1 VARPQIEA
9 HLPTDRVRLHEAR
22 GEWPLTGPSAA
33 LAERAATDPARV
45 LYVVGDERLTA
56 VDVLERS
63 DRLASGLAGLG
74 IAPGDVVSWQ
84 LPNWIEG
91 VYLTFALERLGAISN
106 PILPIFREREVAFIA
121 RQAQSRMLVV
131 PGVYRGF
138 DHRELARAVQ
148 ADTPGVER
156 VLVAR
161 ADPLPG
167 QGRLED
173 ALAAAPRVLPPSP
186 FGPHDVAWLFYTSG
200 TTSEPKGVMH
210 TASTL
215 GSFIRMQGV
224 FANPDHGEHVSIL
237 TFPLTHLGGIA
248 SFAMGAVV
256 QGSRA
261 VFLEPFDPAAALDL
275 IEREGVTTAGG
286 PTPILQAILGCPS
299 FHPDRVRSVQV
310 SGIGATDVP
319 PELIRAVAQGFGAFA
334 YRSYG
339 MTECPMAT
347 AGRRGDPEDRLVRT
361 DGRATPGVVVRIV
374 DDSGRPVPPDVEGE
388 LELFGPQLCVGYLD
402 TAQSR
407 EAFTPDGFIRTGDLG
422 VMDEDGFVRITGR
435 KKDIIIRKG
444 ENLSAKAIEDELYDH
459 PKVADVA
466 VIGVPDRECG
476 ERVCACV
483 VLAPNA
489 EPLTLREVREFMLA
503 RGLMAQKVP
512 EQLEIIEALPRN
524 ATGKVTKFELR
535 RRFRESS
542 RGAER

>member
-1 VARPQIEA
+1 VPRPTIEP
-9 HLPTDRVRLHEAR
+9 HLPAERARLHTAR
-22 GEWPLTGPSAA
+22 GEWPVPGPSTA
-33 LAERAATDPARV
+33 LAERASTDPHRV

-56 VDVLERS
+56 VDVLQRS
-63 DRLASGLAGLG
+63 ERLASGLADLG
-74 IAPGDVVSWQ
+74 IAAGDVVSWQ

-91 VYLTFALERLGAISN
+91 VYLTFALERLGVLSN

-121 RQAQSRMLVV
+121 RQARSRLLVV

-138 DHRELARAVQ
+138 DHRELARAIQ
-148 ADTPGVER
+148 AEAPGLER

-161 ADPLPG
+161 AEPIAG

-173 ALAAAPRVLPPSP
+173 ALAAVPRAL
-186 FGPHDVAWLFYTSG
+186 
-200 TTSEPKGVMH
+200 
-210 TASTL
+210 
-215 GSFIRMQGV
+215 
-224 FANPDHGEHVSIL
+224 IL

-248 SFAMGAVV
+248 SFAMGAVI

-261 VFLEPFDPAAALDL
+261 VFLEPFDAAAALDL

-319 PELIRAVAQGFGAFA
+319 PELIRAVAQGFGAFT

-347 AGRRGDPEDRLVRT
+347 AGRRGDPEEKLVRT
-361 DGRATPGVVVRIV
+361 DGRATPGVIVRVV
-374 DDSGRPVPPDVEGE
+374 DEAGRPVVPGTEGE

-402 TAQSR
+402 PAQSR
-407 EAFTPDGFIRTGDLG
+407 EAFTPDGFLRSGDLG

-466 VIGVPDRECG
+466 VIGVPDPESG

-489 EPLTLREVREFMLA
+489 GPLTLREVREFMVS

-512 EQLEIIEALPRN
+512 EQLEIIDALPRN

-535 RRFRESS
+535 RRFRDSS
-542 RGAER
+542 RGTDR